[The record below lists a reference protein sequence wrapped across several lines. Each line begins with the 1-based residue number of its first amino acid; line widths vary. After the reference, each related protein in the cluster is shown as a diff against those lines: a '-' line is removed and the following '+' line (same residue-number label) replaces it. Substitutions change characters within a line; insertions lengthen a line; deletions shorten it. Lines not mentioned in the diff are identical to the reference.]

1 MSRRRW
7 VWKTAGALTAVL
19 LLAVGGIYGMSAAQ
33 MGRTYALPAPPSFIV
48 PTDSA
53 AIARGEHLVHAVV
66 NCAECHGD
74 DLGGKLIMDAGPIG
88 VAFGPNLTAGAG
100 GIGADYSDADW
111 VRAIRHGLRPDGRSM
126 LIMPSETFTHLTDA
140 DLAAVI
146 AYLRTLPPVDRTL
159 PRTRLRILGRF
170 MLATGRLPLLVA
182 PKTLQLDEREIVQP
196 APTVAYGRYLA
207 DVSGCRGCH
216 GLQLSGGRVAGP
228 PGTPLA
234 ANLTPAGMIGWT
246 EQDFFTALR
255 EGRRPDG
262 TMIDE
267 FMPWRYAG
275 RMSDDELRAIWLY
288 LRSVPPVEFGNR

>member
-1 MSRRRW
+1 MTLRPW
-7 VWKTAGALTAVL
+7 VWKAAVAAAALVVL
-19 LLAVGGIYGMSAAQ
+19 AIGGIYGMSAVQ
-33 MGRTYALPAPPSFIV
+33 MARSYALPAPPSFEV
-48 PTDSA
+48 AADSA

-74 DLGGKLIMDAGPIG
+74 DLGGKLMMDAGPIG
-88 VAFGPNLTAGAG
+88 IAAGPNLTSGRG
-100 GIGADYSDADW
+100 GIAAAYTDADW

-140 DLAAVI
+140 DLAAII
-146 AYLRTLPPVDRTL
+146 AYLKTLPPVDRTP
-159 PRTRLRILGRF
+159 PRTRLRLVGRA

-182 PKTLQLDEREIVQP
+182 PKTAQLDVRPVVQP
-196 APTVAYGRYLA
+196 GATIEYGRYLA

-216 GLQLSGGRVAGP
+216 GLRLSGGRVAGP

-234 ANLTPAGMIGWT
+234 ANLTPAGMIGWA
-246 EQDFFTALR
+246 ESDFFTAMR

-288 LRSVPPVEFGNR
+288 LRSVPPLEFGNR